1 MMMMVCSFRF
11 IRRAALLAL
20 LGKKV
25 VERQSSRISICKK
38 RTFRINN
45 TLNIWTK
52 KGPFWFNFVRARQ
65 NRRHYYSSRF
75 RVFSFVFGGAFRRFW
90 RSRVRERERE
100 GERDRASSSRLHTH
114 HRHRRRAKG
123 FTTKEKHSKAFSFVF
138 PEKRDVKERRISQQ
152 KSHIIMRDFAA
163 RASTS
168 FAEGACCVTF
178 FPSREVRSARRDR
191 PTMTTTFVVYV
202 QNHNNNN
209 NNNGHKNESGI
220 PLGKKRG
227 AKFPPIF
234 CLGCFLYPLFFFFPK
249 RTTTN
254 TNTTN
259 LFFSRERRTNRRP
272 RNDVRGT
279 NEPRTKRE
287 DDDDDKRRDLFPC
300 FSFFFPKKTSR
311 RSSTS
316 LVFFVERYI
325 LILLLL
331 LRLSR
336 RQISTRSCANGGQ

>member
-1 MMMMVCSFRF
+1 MVQFRPRSSKPTPLLF
-11 IRRAALLAL
+11 FALSCL
-20 LGKKV
+20 L
-25 VERQSSRISICKK
+25 
-38 RTFRINN
+38 FR
-45 TLNIWTK
+45 L
-52 KGPFWFNFVRARQ
+52 
-65 NRRHYYSSRF
+65 
-75 RVFSFVFGGAFRRFW
+75 W
-90 RSRVRERERE
+90 RSFSSLLEIASKRERE
-100 GERDRASSSRLHTH
+100 GDRDRASSSRLHTH

-123 FTTKEKHSKAFSFVF
+123 FTKEKHSKAFSFVF

-209 NNNGHKNESGI
+209 GHKNESGI

-234 CLGCFLYPLFFFFPK
+234 CGCFLYPLFFLPK
-249 RTTTN
+249 RTT

>member
-1 MMMMVCSFRF
+1 
-11 IRRAALLAL
+11 
-20 LGKKV
+20 
-25 VERQSSRISICKK
+25 
-38 RTFRINN
+38 
-45 TLNIWTK
+45 
-52 KGPFWFNFVRARQ
+52 
-65 NRRHYYSSRF
+65 
-75 RVFSFVFGGAFRRFW
+75 
-90 RSRVRERERE
+90 
-100 GERDRASSSRLHTH
+100 
-114 HRHRRRAKG
+114 
-123 FTTKEKHSKAFSFVF
+123 
-138 PEKRDVKERRISQQ
+138 
-152 KSHIIMRDFAA
+152 MRDFAA

-202 QNHNNNN
+202 QNHNNNGN
-209 NNNGHKNESGI
+209 KNESGI

-227 AKFPPIF
+227 ANFLPFFVWVFFVPPF
-234 CLGCFLYPLFFFFPK
+234 FLPK

-259 LFFSRERRTNRRP
+259 LFFSLERRTNRRP

-287 DDDDDKRRDLFPC
+287 DDDDDDKRRDLFPC
-300 FSFFFPKKTSR
+300 FSFFSPKKTSR

>member
-25 VERQSSRISICKK
+25 VERQSSRSSICKK

-45 TLNIWTK
+45 TLNMWTK
-52 KGPFWFNFVRARQ
+52 KRTFLVQFRPR
-65 NRRHYYSSRF
+65 SSKPTPLLFFALSCLLF
-75 RVFSFVFGGAFRRFW
+75 RLW
-90 RSRVRERERE
+90 RSFSSLLEIASKRERE
-100 GERDRASSSRLHTH
+100 GDRDRASSSRLHTH

-209 NNNGHKNESGI
+209 NNNNGHKNERI
-220 PLGKKRG
+220 PLGKKG
-227 AKFPPIF
+227 VSSHF
-234 CLGCFLYPLFFFFPK
+234 LSGCFLSFLISAKENHHQHQHHQPFFFARKKNQSSTTKRRPGDQRTTNEARGRRRRQTPRPFPLFFFF
-249 RTTTN
+249 
-254 TNTTN
+254 
-259 LFFSRERRTNRRP
+259 
-272 RNDVRGT
+272 
-279 NEPRTKRE
+279 
-287 DDDDDKRRDLFPC
+287 FP
-300 FSFFFPKKTSR
+300 
-311 RSSTS
+311 
-316 LVFFVERYI
+316 
-325 LILLLL
+325 
-331 LRLSR
+331 
-336 RQISTRSCANGGQ
+336 

>member
-1 MMMMVCSFRF
+1 MRD
-11 IRRAALLAL
+11 RARELVFV
-20 LGKKV
+20 KKD
-25 VERQSSRISICKK
+25 
-38 RTFRINN
+38 TFRINN

-52 KGPFWFNFVRARQ
+52 KRTFLVQFRPR
-65 NRRHYYSSRF
+65 SSKPTPLFFALSCLLF
-75 RVFSFVFGGAFRRFW
+75 RLWRSASLLEIASKRERGRE
-90 RSRVRERERE
+90 RSRVIVSL
-100 GERDRASSSRLHTH
+100 AHISSTQKKS
-114 HRHRRRAKG
+114 KG
-123 FTTKEKHSKAFSFVF
+123 FTKEKHSKAFSFVF
-138 PEKRDVKERRISQQ
+138 PEKKRDVKERRISSQ
-152 KSHIIMRDFAA
+152 KSHIMRDFAA

-191 PTMTTTFVVYV
+191 PTMTTAFVVYV
-202 QNHNNNN
+202 QNHNN

-227 AKFPPIF
+227 AKFHPIF
-234 CLGCFLYPLFFFFPK
+234 CGCFLYPLFFLPK
-249 RTTTN
+249 RTT

>member
-1 MMMMVCSFRF
+1 
-11 IRRAALLAL
+11 
-20 LGKKV
+20 
-25 VERQSSRISICKK
+25 
-38 RTFRINN
+38 
-45 TLNIWTK
+45 
-52 KGPFWFNFVRARQ
+52 
-65 NRRHYYSSRF
+65 
-75 RVFSFVFGGAFRRFW
+75 
-90 RSRVRERERE
+90 
-100 GERDRASSSRLHTH
+100 LHTH

-234 CLGCFLYPLFFFFPK
+234 CLG
-249 RTTTN
+249 
-254 TNTTN
+254 
-259 LFFSRERRTNRRP
+259 
-272 RNDVRGT
+272 
-279 NEPRTKRE
+279 
-287 DDDDDKRRDLFPC
+287 
-300 FSFFFPKKTSR
+300 
-311 RSSTS
+311 
-316 LVFFVERYI
+316 VF
-325 LILLLL
+325 
-331 LRLSR
+331 
-336 RQISTRSCANGGQ
+336 